1 MMMIIL
7 NLNNIVLGE
16 YRGPAHNIC
25 NLQYRINTE
34 TVKIPCTIHNLKNYD
49 AHLIMSA
56 VKPRHGEITCI
67 PTTDE
72 KYITFTI
79 GGVTLSIVFSLCS
92 RLLINYLQ
100 TLTISLK
107 LKNM

>member
-1 MMMIIL
+1 MMIIL

-25 NLQYRINTE
+25 NLQYRINSE
-34 TVKIPCTIHNLKNYD
+34 TGKIPYIIHNLKNYD

-56 VKPRHGEITCI
+56 VKPRHGKITCI

-79 GGVTLSIVFSLCS
+79 GGVTFIDSFQFMLSSLE
-92 RLLINYLQ
+92 
-100 TLTISLK
+100 K
-107 LKNM
+107 LSSNLNNFPETENM

>member
-1 MMMIIL
+1 MMIIL

-25 NLQYRINTE
+25 NLQYRINSE
-34 TVKIPCTIHNLKNYD
+34 TVKIPCIIHNLKNYD

-56 VKPRHGEITCI
+56 VKPRHGKITCL

-79 GGVTLSIVFSLCS
+79 GGVTFIDSFQFMLSSLE
-92 RLLINYLQ
+92 
-100 TLTISLK
+100 K
-107 LKNM
+107 LSSNLNNFPETENM